1 MPARYSSRS
10 LSLTTEDYPHHHYAR
25 GTREALIHHGITRD
39 GPFPGDPGEKK
50 TICNTTDPQGR
61 PIFMRRASKTN
72 TQLDKAD
79 HLKREGLPKRELEL
93 LLSVLYLEANGPE
106 NRGGAEPDLLHEFPP
121 FDPSMA
127 MIPPALVDRAVA
139 LFDGFGVNWRAGARH
154 VPRRGDQAS
163 KQAYAGLS
171 RRGMER
177 DNANIGI
184 PIQSSDIPPTPATRS
199 GFLVHDCPAA
209 LSLI

>member
-93 LLSVLYLEANGPE
+93 LVSVLYLEANGPE
-106 NRGGAEPDLLHEFPP
+106 NRGGVEPDLLHEFPP

-127 MIPPALVDRAVA
+127 MIPPAIVARAVA
-139 LFDGFGVNWRAGARH
+139 LFDGLGLTGE
-154 VPRRGDQAS
+154 QAH
-163 KQAYAGLS
+163 AMFL
-171 RRGMER
+171 
-177 DNANIGI
+177 DV
-184 PIQSSDIPPTPATRS
+184 ATRHRNKLMPVSPVEAWDAITQTS
-199 GFLVHDCPAA
+199 GFR
-209 LSLI
+209 SLP